1 MSYVPPAST
10 GALCAA
16 APKSFAVPDRE
27 PRELSSTLSSNLL
40 AAKSRRPI
48 GMRESR
54 TGRRRLFAIMGPP
67 HRLLREINR
76 SPSRVKKSVE
86 NLAQDLRG
94 RGVRRLFSSC
104 SFSLLFAF
112 SSCSSLHFCGCYK
125 KQSFIT
131 ALMGCGFR
139 CIKSVAPDAIY
150 EAKNN
155 KKIQQIRMSRGC
167 HVCVTR
173 SNQAVQELD

>member
-27 PRELSSTLSSNLL
+27 PRELSSTLFES
-40 AAKSRRPI
+40 ARRKSRRPI

-54 TGRRRLFAIMGPP
+54 TGRRRLFAIMGSP

-139 CIKSVAPDAIY
+139 CIKSVASDAIY

-155 KKIQQIRMSRGC
+155 KKLQQIRMSRGC

>member
-1 MSYVPPAST
+1 MAYLLRLTLACSRVEASHGLRLENPAGFRQPFHRICSPQKPP
-10 GALCAA
+10 
-16 APKSFAVPDRE
+16 FNRQ
-27 PRELSSTLSSNLL
+27 
-40 AAKSRRPI
+40 
-48 GMRESR
+48 RESR
-54 TGRRRLFAIMGPP
+54 TGRRRLFAIIGPP

-86 NLAQDLRG
+86 NLAQYLRG
-94 RGVRRLFSSC
+94 RGVRRLFSSG

-139 CIKSVAPDAIY
+139 CIKSVATDVVY

-155 KKIQQIRMSRGC
+155 KNFQHIRMSRGC
-167 HVCVTR
+167 HVYVTR
-173 SNQAVQELD
+173 SK